1 VPFLSRRAA
10 DAMEEMDRPDCD
22 PATLQRTYTQFAL
35 INRAVSGWR
44 RTYLRQLRP
53 RLAAAAAGA
62 AAGRGAAPRT
72 ATMLDI
78 GCGAGDVARSL
89 ARWAAADGL
98 GVEITAIDP
107 DPRAFAY
114 AASRPA
120 IPGLTFRQAFSSELV
135 AEGARFD
142 LVISNHILHHLAP
155 AELDALLADSQ
166 VLCRSLSLH
175 SDIARSSMAYL
186 FFAAGTLPFFHR
198 SYIRRD
204 GLTSIRRSY
213 TAPELRRAVPPEWQ
227 VRQDSVF
234 RLHLVFEPAEAAGA

>member
-1 VPFLSRRAA
+1 
-10 DAMEEMDRPDCD
+10 MDRPDCD
-22 PATLQRTYTQFAL
+22 PSTLQRTYRQFAL

-62 AAGRGAAPRT
+62 PDAEPRAAT
-72 ATMLDI
+72 VLDI

-98 GVEITAIDP
+98 PVEITAVDP
-107 DPRAFAY
+107 DPRAYAY

-120 IPGLTFRQAFSSELV
+120 VPGLTFRQAFSSELV
-135 AEGARFD
+135 AEGFRFD

-155 AELDALLADSQ
+155 AELHALLADSQ
-166 VLCRSLSLH
+166 ALGRSLALH
-175 SDIARSSMAYL
+175 SDIARSRPAYL
-186 FFAAGTLPFFHR
+186 LFAAGTLPFFHR

-213 TAPELRRAVPPEWQ
+213 TARELRRAVPPEWD

-234 RLHLVFEPAEAAGA
+234 RLHLVFEPPGAGGA

>member
-10 DAMEEMDRPDCD
+10 DAVEEMDRPDCD
-22 PATLQRTYTQFAL
+22 PAMLQRTYTQFAL
-35 INRAVSGWR
+35 VNRAVSGWR

-53 RLAAAAAGA
+53 RLAAAAAADLPGT
-62 AAGRGAAPRT
+62 APRA
-72 ATMLDI
+72 ATLLDI

-89 ARWAAADGL
+89 ARWAAADRL
-98 GVEITAIDP
+98 KVEITAIDP
-107 DPRAFAY
+107 DPRAYAY

-120 IPGLTFRQAFSSELV
+120 VPGLTFRQAFSSELA

-142 LVISNHILHHLAP
+142 VVISNHILHHLAP
-155 AELDALLADSQ
+155 AELDVLLADSQ
-166 VLCRSLSLH
+166 VLGRSLSLH

-213 TAPELRRAVPPEWQ
+213 TAPELRRTVPPAWQ

-234 RLHLVFEPAEAAGA
+234 RLHLAFEPEAAGA